1 MVKISDR
8 RNSPNEKSMILRA
21 FVKQMRAYAE
31 IPDAVVPVSVRVYVH
46 VCEQL
51 VYINHLRVSVFLL
64 QPIKVAI
71 MKLSLV

>member
-8 RNSPNEKSMILRA
+8 RNSSNEKSTILRA

-31 IPDAVVPVSVRVYVH
+31 IPDAVVSVSVRVYVH